1 MKTMLLSASA
11 LVLILSAPA
20 LAAPHDQGGDPHGGG
35 HDRGG
40 HPAAAAAPAGP
51 AGGAAHGGGG
61 HHGGAGGANILNMSG
76 PSHTP
81 AGNTATPAGNTAT
94 PHARGGHGGGHANGA
109 FNPLGAGGRNGG
121 GHDSR
126 THAGRGHNSAF
137 DALRR
142 AFNAPRHYHYR
153 GGSYH
158 QPSGWRYQR
167 WAIGAFLPSLYWSN
181 SYWIGDY
188 NDYGLDNPPP
198 GTVWVRYGDDALLI
212 DRDSGEVIQ
221 VIYGIFY

>member
-1 MKTMLLSASA
+1 MKTMFLSASA

-20 LAAPHDQGGDPHGGG
+20 LAAPHDHDGGPGGG
-35 HDRGG
+35 HSGGGHGGG
-40 HPAAAAAPAGP
+40 HPAAAAAPAGHP
-51 AGGAAHGGGG
+51 GGAVHGGGG
-61 HHGGAGGANILNMSG
+61 HHGGGTGGANILNGGGMSG

-81 AGNTATPAGNTAT
+81 AGNTATP
-94 PHARGGHGGGHANGA
+94 HAHGGHGSGA
-109 FNPLGAGGRNGG
+109 LNPLGAGGNG

-153 GGSYH
+153 GGRYH
-158 QPSGWRYQR
+158 QPAGWRYQR
-167 WAIGAFLPSLYWSN
+167 WAIGAVLPSLYWSN